1 MAPLHFTIFISF
13 CFIFS
18 TSASSLAPPRH
29 PFDPL
34 TETELKLVRT
44 IINKS
49 YSIGTK
55 HKFTFQYVGLNEPD
69 KSLVLSWHSSPNHT
83 VKPPP
88 RQAFVI
94 ARDNGKSREIVVDFS
109 SRAIVSDKIHVGNGY
124 PMLTNDEQEAA
135 SNVVLKFKAFLDA
148 VKKRGLNVS
157 EIVFTTSTIGWYGES
172 EAETERVIRML
183 PFYLDGTVNM
193 YLRPIEGMTI
203 LVNLDVMKVAEFNDR
218 LTVTMPKANGTE
230 YRFSKLKP
238 PFGPTLRNAVV
249 LQPDGPGFKVDGHIV
264 R

>member
-1 MAPLHFTIFISF
+1 MAPLNFTIFIFLSF
-13 CFIFS
+13 IVVFS
-18 TSASSLAPPRH
+18 SSSFTPSRH

-34 TETELKLVRT
+34 TETELKLVKT

-49 YSIGTK
+49 YSIGPN

-83 VKPPP
+83 IKPPP

-94 ARDNGKSREIVVDFS
+94 ARDNGKTREIVVDFS
-109 SRAIVSDKIHVGNGY
+109 SRAIVSDKIRIGNGY
-124 PMLTNDEQEAA
+124 PMLSNDEQEATTDL
-135 SNVVLKFKAFLDA
+135 VHKFKPFRDSVAR
-148 VKKRGLNVS
+148 RGFNVS

-172 EAETERVIRML
+172 KAETDRVIRLM

-203 LVNLDVMKVAEFNDR
+203 IVNLDEMKVTEFKDR
-218 LTVTMPKANGTE
+218 LTTTMPKANGTE
-230 YRFSKLKP
+230 YRISKLTP

-249 LQPDGPGFKVDGHIV
+249 LQPEGPGFKVDGHVV